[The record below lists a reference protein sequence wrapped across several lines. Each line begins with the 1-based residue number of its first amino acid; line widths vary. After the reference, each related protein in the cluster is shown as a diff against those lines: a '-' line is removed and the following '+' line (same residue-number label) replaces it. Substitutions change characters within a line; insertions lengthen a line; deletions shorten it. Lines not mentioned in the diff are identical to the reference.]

1 MNCVLCMCVKSRTT
15 KSLLTLKALMASA
28 RLSIGFPNVLHAG
41 DDAFA

>member
-1 MNCVLCMCVKSRTT
+1 
-15 KSLLTLKALMASA
+15 LKALMASA